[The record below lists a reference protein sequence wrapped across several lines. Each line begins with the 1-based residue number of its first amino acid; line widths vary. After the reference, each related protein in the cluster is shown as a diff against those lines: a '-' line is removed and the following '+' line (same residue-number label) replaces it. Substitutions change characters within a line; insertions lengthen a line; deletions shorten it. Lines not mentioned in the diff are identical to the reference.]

1 MRRFDKTTN
10 IEKANLLAEQRYLKT
25 KGILTEEERDFNRDA
40 QAAGFTP
47 SAYRDYIN
55 NFMNQ
60 NSEPIIYPEKNRYS
74 DEETIDIISNE
85 LYKRGLFPKE
95 FPPIEG
101 EFLSMARYGEKAPLV
116 HINRVRDEISKIK
129 QEYEETGKELDSTT
143 AQKYWDRYW

>member
-1 MRRFDKTTN
+1 MRRFDKTEN
-10 IEKANLLAEQRYLKT
+10 IAKANLLAEQRYLKT

>member
-10 IEKANLLAEQRYLKT
+10 IEKANLLAEQRYLQT